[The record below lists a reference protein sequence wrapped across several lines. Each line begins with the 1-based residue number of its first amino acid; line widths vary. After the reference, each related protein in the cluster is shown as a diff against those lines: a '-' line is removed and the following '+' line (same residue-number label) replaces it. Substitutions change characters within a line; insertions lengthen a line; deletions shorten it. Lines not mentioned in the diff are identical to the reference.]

1 MNFRIQKS
9 DRYRFF
15 KKIFVILLC
24 GASNVRS
31 ECQTQL
37 RWTAHHIVQMNHGN
51 HSNIVEEMKI
61 YANFSYYMLT
71 LIGFLFQYF
80 FSKKIKPVVFFT
92 LWFSSPKS
100 QNSLRYARS
109 LLMFWWRLTQN
120 STLSYRDRA
129 DLGSGWVNFV
139 IILIPKKND
148 SYSLFLFGVR
158 TGLGLVVEAE

>member
-1 MNFRIQKS
+1 MKYWILEFKNQT
-9 DRYRFF
+9 
-15 KKIFVILLC
+15 KKIFLIFLC

-51 HSNIVEEMKI
+51 NSNIVEEMKI
-61 YANFSYYMLT
+61 YANFSYMLT

-80 FSKKIKPVVFFT
+80 FSKKMKPVVFFHVMVFT
-92 LWFSSPKS
+92 VFTQKSKLASSS
-100 QNSLRYARS
+100 
-109 LLMFWWRLTQN
+109 WRW
-120 STLSYRDRA
+120 A
-129 DLGSGWVNFV
+129 IGPIWGSDWVKFV